1 MQNQKDTIDALF
13 KVGAHFGYSKT
24 RRHSSAKK
32 FIFGTKNKVDII
44 DLEKTYVMLEDAKK
58 VMRDLKA
65 GGKTILFVGTKPE
78 AREIIRSTASSL
90 GMPYVADRWVGGLI
104 TNFPEVKK
112 RIAYFEEIRTKKEKG
127 ELDMFTKKERL
138 LIEKDL
144 ERMTHNFGGV
154 SNIKRVPDA
163 MFVVDPKKEHIAVT
177 EAIKSGIPVVAIAN
191 TDCNLK
197 AVNFP
202 ILANDGSRGSIEYI
216 VNTLKEA
223 LID

>member
-13 KVGAHFGYSKT
+13 KAGAHFGYSKT

-44 DLEKTYVMLEDAKK
+44 DLEKTFVMLENAKK
-58 VMRDLKA
+58 VMADLKA
-65 GGKTILFVGTKPE
+65 GGKIILFVGTKPE

-90 GMPYVADRWVGGLI
+90 GMPYVADRWVGGLL

-112 RIAYFEEIRTKKEKG
+112 RIAKFEDIKTKKEKN

-154 SNIKRVPDA
+154 STMKRIPDA
-163 MFVVDPKKEHIAVT
+163 MFVVDPKKEIIAVT
-177 EAIKSGIPVVAIAN
+177 EALKSGIPVIALLN
-191 TDCNLK
+191 TDCDLK
-197 AVNFP
+197 SVTFP
-202 ILANDGSRGSIEYI
+202 ILANDGSRGSIGYI
-216 VNTLKEA
+216 VDTLKET

>member
-58 VMRDLKA
+58 VMHDLKA
-65 GGKTILFVGTKPE
+65 GGKIILFVGTKPE

-90 GMPYVADRWVGGLI
+90 GMPYVADRWVGGLL

-112 RIAYFEEIRTKKEKG
+112 RIAYFEEIRTKKEKC

-177 EAIKSGIPVVAIAN
+177 EALKSGIPVVAIAN

>member
-13 KVGAHFGYSKT
+13 RVGAQFGYSKT

-58 VMRDLKA
+58 VMHDLKA
-65 GGKTILFVGTKPE
+65 GGKIILFVGTKPE

-90 GMPYVADRWVGGLI
+90 GMPYVADRWVGGLL

-112 RIAYFEEIRTKKEKG
+112 RIAYFEDIRTKKEKG

-154 SNIKRVPDA
+154 ANIKRVPDA

-177 EAIKSGIPVVAIAN
+177 EALKSGIPVVAIAN

-202 ILANDGSRGSIEYI
+202 IIANDGSRGSIEYI